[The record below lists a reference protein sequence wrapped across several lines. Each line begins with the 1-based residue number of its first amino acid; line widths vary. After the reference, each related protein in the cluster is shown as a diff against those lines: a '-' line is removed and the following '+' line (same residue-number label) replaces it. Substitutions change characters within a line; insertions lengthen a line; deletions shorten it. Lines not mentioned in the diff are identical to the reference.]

1 MSNQMSKE
9 ELKQAKKEAKALLK
23 KPIYKKWWFWLLV
36 IIVIIIISS
45 NSGGKS
51 STPNTSSSES
61 EVTTDTQKE
70 QIVGIGEVLRIGDV
84 EFTVNSVKTASNVG
98 GEYGSNA
105 QGKYLIV
112 NTTVKNV
119 SNEAITTDSSFFK
132 LLSGEKTYEAD
143 STAAIYANQDVN
155 FFFEQ
160 INPDISLSGNV
171 VFDVSNEVIS
181 NPDLLLQVQ
190 TGFFGTQTGEIKI
203 GQ

>member
-1 MSNQMSKE
+1 MSKE

-23 KPIYKKWWFWLLV
+23 KPFYKKWWFWLLIV
-36 IIVIIIISS
+36 IVIIIIAS
-45 NSGGKS
+45 NSGGDKS
-51 STPNTSSSES
+51 STTDTSSSSNASTNADKQE
-61 EVTTDTQKE
+61 TT
-70 QIVGIGEVLRIGDV
+70 VVNIGEVLRVGDV

-105 QGKYLIV
+105 QGKYLII

-132 LLSGEKTYEAD
+132 LLSGEKTFEAD
-143 STAAIYANQDVN
+143 STAAIYANEDVS
-155 FFFEQ
+155 FFYEQ

-171 VFDVSNEVIS
+171 VFDVTDEVIS

-190 TGFFGTQTGEIKI
+190 TGFFGTKTGQIKI